1 MNPNLDTLPSL
12 GIEALDKIY
21 GLIDEIRADEVH
33 AAKGV
38 KVAHTRVRVKLA
50 KVANLCTDARKAI
63 LAKTKTKEEPMEKYG
78 VDEKGEEA
86 GEKAAAEIKP
96 VTCPKCGSALE
107 KHGEVSLCLK
117 CGSEPFEQ
125 K

>member
-38 KVAHTRVRVKLA
+38 KIAHTRIRVKLA
-50 KVANLCTDARKAI
+50 DVANLCKDARKAI
-63 LAKTKTKEEPMEKYG
+63 LVKLKTKEKPMEKYG
-78 VDEKGEEA
+78 VDETSEA
-86 GEKAAAEIKP
+86 GEKAAAESKP
-96 VTCPKCGSALE
+96 ATCPKCGSALE
-107 KHGEVSLCLK
+107 KHGEVSLCPK
-117 CGSEPFEQ
+117 CGSEPFEP